1 MQIRIKTRRKAFCC
15 INVTVLRSEFLITD
29 WLNENT
35 SGLKYFLIIIPVASQ
50 VFLLRLKNP
59 QLLTDLFYA
68 LALTNSNR
76 KTETHTS
83 YHSGKNLYI
92 L

>member
-1 MQIRIKTRRKAFCC
+1 M
-15 INVTVLRSEFLITD
+15 
-29 WLNENT
+29 
-35 SGLKYFLIIIPVASQ
+35 
-50 VFLLRLKNP
+50 FLLRLKNP

-83 YHSGKNLYI
+83 YHSGKNLYV